1 MSTKQRIPRSSYF
14 VHEGRT
20 LHAESVP
27 LDEIADHVGTPAYV
41 YSGTSVHDAYRAVD
55 AALAEVP
62 HLVAYAVKANGNLS
76 LLSRLAG
83 WGSGA
88 DIVSGGE
95 LARALKAG
103 FSPDKVVFSGVGK
116 TDAEIRMA
124 LEARIRSLHVE
135 SVGEIEAIE
144 SIAAELGVVA
154 HIALRV
160 NPNVDA
166 ATHPYI
172 STGLRSSKFGID
184 IGIARELIPRLVK
197 SQHLRL
203 EGVACHIGSMV
214 LSPEPLGEA
223 VAIIAEFAAECA
235 ARGAPITTIDAGGG
249 WPILYG
255 NEGADAQSHAVF
267 GRALIDGIKR
277 GGAADLGLTL
287 IVEPGRALVGDAG
300 VLLTRVV
307 YVKEQVG
314 KRFVIVDASMSELI
328 RPALY
333 GAYHAIV
340 PVDFDS
346 NANLPETPADI
357 VGPVCESSDFFA
369 HDRLLPPV
377 KRGDLLA
384 IRGAGAYTATMASNY
399 NSRPMSP
406 EVLVEG
412 GGFQVVRARQKLEDL
427 WRDERG
433 ID

>member
-1 MSTKQRIPRSSYF
+1 VSTKQRIPRSSYF
-14 VHEGRT
+14 KHEGSI

-27 LDEIADHVGTPAYV
+27 LDEIADHVGTPTYV
-41 YSGTSVHDAYRAVD
+41 YSCQSVHDSYRAVD
-55 AALAEVP
+55 SALGSVP
-62 HLVAYAVKANGNLS
+62 HLVAYAVKANGNLA
-76 LLSRLAG
+76 LLSKLAG
-83 WGSGA
+83 WGCGA

-103 FSPDKVVFSGVGK
+103 FAANKIVFSGVGK
-116 TDAEIRMA
+116 TDPEIRAA
-124 LEARIRSLHVE
+124 LEAGIRSIHVE
-135 SVGEIEAIE
+135 SAPEIDAVE
-144 SIAAELGVVA
+144 SIAAELGVTA
-154 HIALRV
+154 KIALRV

-166 ATHPYI
+166 ETHPYI
-172 STGLRSSKFGID
+172 STGLRTSKFGID
-184 IGIARELIPRLVK
+184 IAVARELIPRLVN
-197 SQHLRL
+197 SQHVRL

-214 LSPEPLGEA
+214 LSPEPLGDA

-235 ARGAPITTIDAGGG
+235 ARGAPITTLDSGGG

-255 NEGADAQSHAVF
+255 NEAKDAQSHAVF
-267 GRALIDGIKR
+267 GRAIIDGIAR

-287 IVEPGRALVGDAG
+287 VVEPGRALVGDCG
-300 VLLTRVV
+300 VLLTRVL

-314 KRFVIVDASMSELI
+314 KRFVVVDAAMTELI

-333 GAYHAIV
+333 DAYHAVV
-340 PVDFDS
+340 PVDYDPS
-346 NANLPETPADI
+346 LPETPADI

-369 HDRLLPPV
+369 KDRLLPPV

-384 IRGAGAYTATMASNY
+384 IRGAGAYSATMASNY
-399 NSRPMSP
+399 NARPLSP

-412 GGFQVVRARQKLEDL
+412 SGFQVVRARQKLEDM

>member
-1 MSTKQRIPRSSYF
+1 VSTKHRVPHSRHF
-14 VHEGRT
+14 VHEGRI

-41 YSGTSVHDAYRAVD
+41 YSTASVREAYQAVD
-55 AALAEVP
+55 SALADVP
-62 HLVAYAVKANGNLS
+62 HMVAYAVKANGNLA
-76 LLSRLAG
+76 LLSQLAQL
-83 WGSGA
+83 GSGA

-103 FSPDKVVFSGVGK
+103 FPAERIVFSGVGK
-116 TDAEIRMA
+116 TDPEIRAA
-124 LEARIRSLHVE
+124 LEAGIRSLHVE
-135 SVGEIEAIE
+135 SAAEIDAIE
-144 SIAAELGVVA
+144 SIAEELGVVA
-154 HIALRV
+154 KIALRV

-172 STGLRSSKFGID
+172 STGLRTSKFGID
-184 IGIARELIPRLVK
+184 IHVARELVPRLVK
-197 SQHLRL
+197 SERVRF

-214 LSPEPLGEA
+214 LSPEPLGDA
-223 VAIIAEFAAECA
+223 LAITAEFAAECVS
-235 ARGAPITTIDAGGG
+235 RGAPLTTIDAGGG

-255 NEGADAQSHAVF
+255 NEGKDAESHAVF
-267 GRALIDGIKR
+267 GKALIEGIRR

-287 IVEPGRALVGDAG
+287 VVEPGRSIVGDAG

-314 KRFVIVDASMSELI
+314 KRFVVVDAAMNDLI

-340 PVDFDS
+340 PVEHTPG
-346 NANLPETPADI
+346 APETPADV

-369 HDRLLPPV
+369 HDRALPPV

-399 NSRPMSP
+399 NSRPLAP
-406 EVLVEG
+406 EVLVDG
-412 GGFQVVRARQKLEDL
+412 AGFQVVRVRQKVEDL
-427 WRDERG
+427 WRDERPL
-433 ID
+433 

>member
-1 MSTKQRIPRSSYF
+1 VSTKQRIPRSRYF
-14 VHEGRT
+14 VHESRV

-41 YSGTSVHDAYRAVD
+41 YSSASVHDSYRAVD
-55 AALAEVP
+55 AALADVP
-62 HLVAYAVKANGNLS
+62 HLVAYAVKANGNLA

-103 FSPDKVVFSGVGK
+103 FSSDKIVFSGVGK
-116 TDAEIRMA
+116 TDAEIRLA
-124 LEARIRSLHVE
+124 LEAGIRSLHVE
-135 SVGEIEAIE
+135 SAPEIDAIEA
-144 SIAAELGVVA
+144 IAAELGVVA
-154 HIALRV
+154 KIALRV

-172 STGLRSSKFGID
+172 STGLRTSKFGID
-184 IGIARELIPRLVK
+184 IAVARELVPRLVQ
-197 SQHLRL
+197 SRHVRF

-214 LSPEPLGEA
+214 LSPEPIGDA
-223 VAIIAEFAAECA
+223 VAIIAEFTAECA
-235 ARGAPITTIDAGGG
+235 ARGAPINTLDAGGG

-255 NEGADAQSHAVF
+255 NESADAQSHAVF
-267 GRALIDGIKR
+267 GRAIIDGIKR

-287 IVEPGRALVGDAG
+287 VVEPGRALVGDAG

-340 PVDFDS
+340 PVDFDPS
-346 NANLPETPADI
+346 LPETPADV

-369 HDRLLPPV
+369 HDRMLPPV

-399 NSRPMSP
+399 NSRPLSP

-412 GGFQVVRARQKLEDL
+412 GGFQVVRARQKVEDL

>member
-1 MSTKQRIPRSSYF
+1 
-14 VHEGRT
+14 